1 MYDAVYSVATGDVA
15 GVGCELAA
23 EPRADGKGTE
33 ITFTTI
39 FEGSPA
45 EAAGLKAG
53 AHQLRTTTL
62 PPYHPHCLT
71 MYGSL
76 CTMLLSSAAHHE
88 PLRCSA
94 GDVLL
99 AVDGNPLSSSISAEE
114 TSGKVS
120 SMVVVVVAVAAVVVV
135 VVVVGGDLGQG
146 E

>member
-53 AHQLRTTTL
+53 T
-62 PPYHPHCLT
+62 
-71 MYGSL
+71 
-76 CTMLLSSAAHHE
+76 SSAAEYYPPTLPTYCLTAHCVVYYSLYRSPRTA
-88 PLRCSA
+88 PLLYRRRAA
-94 GDVLL
+94 GRGRQPALL
-99 AVDGNPLSSSISAEE
+99 VHLGR
-114 TSGKVS
+114 
-120 SMVVVVVAVAAVVVV
+120 
-135 VVVVGGDLGQG
+135 GDLGQG